1 MQKHNMRTEKKS
13 SIKNSATR
21 LVLIALLV
29 LIQTGWMVFLMLK
42 LNAYSTAITLTLTF
56 IAVFI
61 ALKIFGTHVNS
72 AQRMPWLIVITAVPF
87 FGICIYLLFGRSIVT
102 KGMRRRF
109 NGIESDILVNKLSQD
124 ETVIDEIAAKDKG
137 IANQCRY
144 ISHTARYPVYKNTD
158 VEYYAEAD
166 ISFAAQI
173 EELKKAEHF
182 IFMEYHA
189 IEDALSFERL
199 KKVLIEKA
207 QSGVEVSIFYD
218 DLGSIFFLNKEF
230 IKRMREQGIQ
240 CRVFNPLK
248 VVVNMFMNNRDHRK
262 ITVIDGRVGFTGG
275 YNLADEYFNITH
287 PYGYWK
293 DTGIK
298 LTGDAVRSLTASFLT
313 MWNAIDHTDSQAD
326 YDKYLDAADNTYKAV
341 DSECYVQPYSDN
353 PLGQD
358 RIGEDVYLNI
368 LKNAKDYVYITTPYL
383 IITDEMERELRLA
396 VKRGVDV
403 RIVTPGIPDKK
414 MVYKITRSYYE
425 PLCSAGVRIYEY
437 TPGFCHAK
445 QWVSDDEVSVVG
457 TINMDFRS
465 LYLHFENAVFT
476 YNKGLAAKV
485 KKDMLNNFEEGREVT
500 KDYAKDVI
508 RPLKLG
514 TCILRMISP
523 LL

>member
-1 MQKHNMRTEKKS
+1 MRTEKKS

-21 LVLIALLV
+21 LILIGLLV
-29 LIQTGWMVFLMLK
+29 LIQTGWMIFLMMK
-42 LNAYSTAITLTLTF
+42 LNTYSTAITLLLTF
-56 IAVFI
+56 IAMFI
-61 ALKIFGTHVNS
+61 ALKIFGTHVNA
-72 AQRMPWLIVITAVPF
+72 AQKMPWLIVITAVPF

-102 KGMRRRF
+102 KGVRRSF
-109 NGIESDILVNKLSQD
+109 NNIETNVLTLLKQDKGIIDDIAS
-124 ETVIDEIAAKDKG
+124 KDKG
-137 IANQCRY
+137 VANQCRY
-144 ISHTARYPVYKNTD
+144 ISNTARYPVYSNTD
-158 VEYYAEAD
+158 VKYYPTTDVSFEA
-166 ISFAAQI
+166 QLV
-173 EELKKAEHF
+173 ELEKAEHF

-189 IEDALSFERL
+189 IEDAESFARL
-199 KKVLIEKA
+199 KHILENKA
-207 QSGVEVSIFYD
+207 QSGVEVRIFYD

-230 IKRMREQGIQ
+230 IKQMRQKGIQ

-248 VVVNMFMNNRDHRK
+248 VIVNMFMNNRDHRK
-262 ITVIDGRVGFTGG
+262 ITVIDGKVGFTGG

-293 DTGIK
+293 DTGVK
-298 LTGDAVRSLTASFLT
+298 LTGDAVKSLTASFLT
-313 MWNAIDHTDSQAD
+313 MWNAIDHTDSQEA
-326 YDKYLDAADNTYKAV
+326 YDEYIDATDGTYNAA
-341 DSECYVQPYSDN
+341 SQECYVQPYSDN
-353 PLGQD
+353 PLGHD

-368 LKNAKDYVYITTPYL
+368 LKNAKHYVYITTPYL

-445 QWVSDDEVSVVG
+445 QWVSDDEVCVVG

-476 YNKGLAAKV
+476 YNRELAGKV
-485 KKDMLNNFEEGREVT
+485 KEDMLNNFEISNEVT
-500 KDYAKDVI
+500 SDYAVDVI
-508 RPLKLG
+508 RPLKLE
-514 TCILRMISP
+514 TCMLHMISP

>member
-1 MQKHNMRTEKKS
+1 MRTEKKS

-21 LVLIALLV
+21 LILIALFV
-29 LIQTGWMVFLMLK
+29 LIQTGWMIFLMMK
-42 LNAYSTAITLTLTF
+42 LNTYSTAITLGLTF
-56 IAVFI
+56 FAVVI

-102 KGMRRRF
+102 KGMRIRF
-109 NGIESDILVNKLSQD
+109 NSIEKDIIGNKLNQD
-124 ETVIDEIAAKDKG
+124 TTIIDEISSKDKG

-144 ISHTARYPVYKNTD
+144 ISDIAGYPVYKNTD
-158 VEYYAEAD
+158 VWYYPEAD
-166 ISFAAQI
+166 VSFEAQL
-173 EELKKAEHF
+173 EELGKAEKF

-189 IEDALSFERL
+189 IEDAISFERL
-199 KKVLIEKA
+199 KKVLIDKA
-207 QSGVEVSIFYD
+207 ESGVEVRIFYD

-230 IKRMREQGIQ
+230 IKQMREQGIQ

-262 ITVIDGRVGFTGG
+262 ITVIDGKVGFTGG

-298 LTGDAVRSLTASFLT
+298 LKGDAVRNLTASFLT
-313 MWNAIDHTDSQAD
+313 MWNAIDNTDSQQD
-326 YDKYLDAADNTYKAV
+326 YDRYLDATDATYKAA
-341 DSECYVQPYSDN
+341 SKACYVQPYSDN
-353 PLGQD
+353 PLDQD

-368 LKNAKDYVYITTPYL
+368 LKNAKDYVYIMTPYL
-383 IITDEMERELRLA
+383 IITDEMERELTLA

-403 RIVTPGIPDKK
+403 RLVTPGIPDKK
-414 MVYKITRSYYE
+414 LVYKITRSYYE

-445 QWVSDDEVSVVG
+445 QWVCDDEISVVG

-476 YNKGLAAKV
+476 YSKEFAASV
-485 KKDMLNNFEEGREVT
+485 KADMIKDFEVSQEVT
-500 KDYAKDVI
+500 ADYAKDVI
-508 RPLKLG
+508 KPLKLS

>member
-1 MQKHNMRTEKKS
+1 MRTEKKS

-21 LVLIALLV
+21 LILIGLLV
-29 LIQTGWMVFLMLK
+29 LIQTGWMIFLMMK
-42 LNAYSTAITLTLTF
+42 LNTYSTAITLLLTF
-56 IAVFI
+56 IAMFI
-61 ALKIFGTHVNS
+61 ALKIFGTHVNA
-72 AQRMPWLIVITAVPF
+72 AQKMPWLIVITAVPF

-102 KGMRRRF
+102 KGVRRSF
-109 NGIESDILVNKLSQD
+109 NNIETNVLTLLKQDKGIIDDIAS
-124 ETVIDEIAAKDKG
+124 KDKG
-137 IANQCRY
+137 VANQCRY
-144 ISHTARYPVYKNTD
+144 ISNTARYPVYSNTD
-158 VEYYAEAD
+158 VKYYPTTDVSFEA
-166 ISFAAQI
+166 QLV
-173 EELKKAEHF
+173 ELEKAEHF

-189 IEDALSFERL
+189 IEDAESFARL
-199 KKVLIEKA
+199 KHILENKA
-207 QSGVEVSIFYD
+207 QSGVEVRIFYD

-230 IKRMREQGIQ
+230 IKQMRQKGIQ

-248 VVVNMFMNNRDHRK
+248 VIVNMFMNNRDHRK
-262 ITVIDGRVGFTGG
+262 ITVIDGKVGFTGG

-298 LTGDAVRSLTASFLT
+298 LQGDAVKSLTASFLT
-313 MWNAIDHTDSQAD
+313 MWNAIEHTDND
-326 YDKYLDAADNTYKAV
+326 YNKYLDATYGTYKAV
-341 DSECYVQPYSDN
+341 MKDCYVQPYSDN

-414 MVYKITRSYYE
+414 LVYRITRSYYE

-445 QWVSDDEVSVVG
+445 QWVCDDEVSVVG
-457 TINMDFRS
+457 TINMDYRS
-465 LYLHFENAVFT
+465 LYLHFENAVFI
-476 YNKGLAAKV
+476 YNKATALSV
-485 KKDMLNNFEEGREVT
+485 KQDMLNNFEAGHEVT
-500 KDYAKDVI
+500 ADYAKDVI
-508 RPLKLG
+508 KPLRLG
-514 TCILRMISP
+514 VCMLRMISP

>member
-1 MQKHNMRTEKKS
+1 MRTEKKS

-21 LVLIALLV
+21 LILIGLLV
-29 LIQTGWMVFLMLK
+29 LIQTGWMIFLMMK
-42 LNAYSTAITLTLTF
+42 LNTYSTAITLLLTF
-56 IAVFI
+56 IAMFI
-61 ALKIFGTHVNS
+61 ALKIFGTHVNA
-72 AQRMPWLIVITAVPF
+72 AQKMPWLIVITAVPF

-102 KGMRRRF
+102 KGVRRSF
-109 NGIESDILVNKLSQD
+109 NNIETNVLTLLKQDNDI
-124 ETVIDEIAAKDKG
+124 IDDIASKDKG
-137 IANQCRY
+137 VANQCRY
-144 ISHTARYPVYKNTD
+144 ISNTARYPVYSNTD
-158 VEYYAEAD
+158 VKYYPTTDVSFEA
-166 ISFAAQI
+166 QLV
-173 EELKKAEHF
+173 ELEKAEHF

-189 IEDALSFERL
+189 IEDAESFARL
-199 KKVLIEKA
+199 KHILENKA
-207 QSGVEVSIFYD
+207 QSGVEVRIFYD

-230 IKRMREQGIQ
+230 IKQMRQKGIQ

-248 VVVNMFMNNRDHRK
+248 VIVNMFMNNRDHRK
-262 ITVIDGRVGFTGG
+262 ITVIDGKVGFTGG

-298 LTGDAVRSLTASFLT
+298 LQGDAVKSLTASFLT
-313 MWNAIDHTDSQAD
+313 MWNAIEHTDND
-326 YDKYLDAADNTYKAV
+326 YNKYLDETDGTYKAV
-341 DSECYVQPYSDN
+341 MKDCYVQPYSDN

-414 MVYKITRSYYE
+414 LVYRITRSYYE

-445 QWVSDDEVSVVG
+445 QWVCDDEVSVVG
-457 TINMDFRS
+457 TINMDYRS
-465 LYLHFENAVFT
+465 LYLHFENAVFI
-476 YNKGLAAKV
+476 YNKATALSV
-485 KKDMLNNFEEGREVT
+485 KQDMLNNFEAGHEVT
-500 KDYAKDVI
+500 ADYAKDVI
-508 RPLKLG
+508 KPLRLG
-514 TCILRMISP
+514 VCMLRMISP

>member
-42 LNAYSTAITLTLTF
+42 LNAYSTAITLALTF

-207 QSGVEVSIFYD
+207 QSGVEVRIFYD

-341 DSECYVQPYSDN
+341 RN
-353 PLGQD
+353 
-358 RIGEDVYLNI
+358 
-368 LKNAKDYVYITTPYL
+368 KD
-383 IITDEMERELRLA
+383 
-396 VKRGVDV
+396 
-403 RIVTPGIPDKK
+403 
-414 MVYKITRSYYE
+414 
-425 PLCSAGVRIYEY
+425 
-437 TPGFCHAK
+437 FCHKRA
-445 QWVSDDEVSVVG
+445 
-457 TINMDFRS
+457 
-465 LYLHFENAVFT
+465 
-476 YNKGLAAKV
+476 
-485 KKDMLNNFEEGREVT
+485 
-500 KDYAKDVI
+500 
-508 RPLKLG
+508 
-514 TCILRMISP
+514 
-523 LL
+523 

>member
-1 MQKHNMRTEKKS
+1 MRTEKKS

-21 LVLIALLV
+21 LILIGLLV
-29 LIQTGWMVFLMLK
+29 LIQTGWMIFLMMK
-42 LNAYSTAITLTLTF
+42 LNTYSTAITLLLTF
-56 IAVFI
+56 IAMFI
-61 ALKIFGTHVNS
+61 ALKIFGTHVNA
-72 AQRMPWLIVITAVPF
+72 AQKMPWLIVITAVPF

-102 KGMRRRF
+102 KGVRRSF
-109 NGIESDILVNKLSQD
+109 NNIETNVLTLLKQDKGIIDDIAS
-124 ETVIDEIAAKDKG
+124 KDKG
-137 IANQCRY
+137 VANQCRY
-144 ISHTARYPVYKNTD
+144 ISNTARYPVYSNTD
-158 VEYYAEAD
+158 VKYYPTTDVSFEA
-166 ISFAAQI
+166 QLV
-173 EELKKAEHF
+173 ELEKAEHF

-189 IEDALSFERL
+189 IEDAESFARL
-199 KKVLIEKA
+199 KHILENKA
-207 QSGVEVSIFYD
+207 QSGVEVRIFYD

-230 IKRMREQGIQ
+230 IKQMRQKGIQ

-248 VVVNMFMNNRDHRK
+248 VIVNMFMNNRDHRK
-262 ITVIDGRVGFTGG
+262 ITVIDGKVGFTGG

-298 LTGDAVRSLTASFLT
+298 LQGDAVKSLTASFLT
-313 MWNAIDHTDSQAD
+313 MWNAIEHTDND
-326 YDKYLDAADNTYKAV
+326 YNKYLDVTDGTYKAV
-341 DSECYVQPYSDN
+341 MKDCYVQPYSDN

-414 MVYKITRSYYE
+414 LVYRITRSYYE

-445 QWVSDDEVSVVG
+445 QWVCDDEVSVVG
-457 TINMDFRS
+457 TINMDYRS
-465 LYLHFENAVFT
+465 LYLHFENAVFI
-476 YNKGLAAKV
+476 YNKATALSV
-485 KKDMLNNFEEGREVT
+485 KQDMLNNFEAGHEVT
-500 KDYAKDVI
+500 ADYAKDVI
-508 RPLKLG
+508 KPLRLG
-514 TCILRMISP
+514 VCMLRMISP

>member
-1 MQKHNMRTEKKS
+1 MQKQNHNMRTERKS

-21 LVLIALLV
+21 LILIALLV
-29 LIQTGWMVFLMLK
+29 LIQTGWMIVLMSK
-42 LNAYSTAITLTLTF
+42 LNTYSTAITLTMTC
-56 IAVFI
+56 IAVII
-61 ALKIFGTHVNS
+61 ALKVFGTHVNS

-109 NGIESDILVNKLSQD
+109 NGIEADILKNKLKQD
-124 ETVIDEIAAKDKG
+124 EQIIKELEQKDLG

-144 ISHTARYPVYKNTD
+144 ISNTAKYPVYKNTD
-158 VEYYAEAD
+158 MEYYNTALESFEA
-166 ISFAAQI
+166 QLW
-173 EELKKAEHF
+173 ELSKAEKF

-189 IEDALSFERL
+189 IEDAISFERL
-199 KKVLIEKA
+199 KKVLIDKA
-207 QSGVEVSIFYD
+207 KNGVEVRIFYD

-230 IKRMREQGIQ
+230 IKRMRDEGIQ

-248 VVVNMFMNNRDHRK
+248 VIVNMFMNNRDHRK
-262 ITVIDGRVGFTGG
+262 ITVIDGKVGFTGG

-293 DTGIK
+293 DTGVK
-298 LTGDAVRSLTASFLT
+298 LTGDAVKSLTASFLT
-313 MWNAIDHTDSQAD
+313 MWNAIDHTDSQEA
-326 YDKYLDAADNTYKAV
+326 YDEYIDATDGTY
-341 DSECYVQPYSDN
+341 
-353 PLGQD
+353 
-358 RIGEDVYLNI
+358 
-368 LKNAKDYVYITTPYL
+368 NAAKHYVYITTPYL

-445 QWVSDDEVSVVG
+445 QWVSDDEVCVVG

-476 YNKGLAAKV
+476 YNRELAGKV
-485 KKDMLNNFEEGREVT
+485 KADMLNNFEISNEVT
-500 KDYAKDVI
+500 SDYAVDVI

-514 TCILRMISP
+514 TCMLHMISP

>member
-1 MQKHNMRTEKKS
+1 MRTEKKS

-21 LVLIALLV
+21 LILIGLLV
-29 LIQTGWMVFLMLK
+29 LIQTGWMIFLMMK
-42 LNAYSTAITLTLTF
+42 LNTYSTAITLLLTF
-56 IAVFI
+56 IAMFI
-61 ALKIFGTHVNS
+61 ALKIFGTHVNA
-72 AQRMPWLIVITAVPF
+72 AQKMPWLIVITAVPF

-102 KGMRRRF
+102 KGVRRSF
-109 NGIESDILVNKLSQD
+109 NNIETNVLTLLKQDNDI
-124 ETVIDEIAAKDKG
+124 IDDIASKDKG
-137 IANQCRY
+137 VANQCRY
-144 ISHTARYPVYKNTD
+144 ISNTARYPVYSNTD
-158 VEYYAEAD
+158 VKYYPTTDVSFEA
-166 ISFAAQI
+166 QLV
-173 EELKKAEHF
+173 ELEKAEHF

-189 IEDALSFERL
+189 IEDAESFARL
-199 KKVLIEKA
+199 KHILENKA
-207 QSGVEVSIFYD
+207 QSGVEVRIFYD

-230 IKRMREQGIQ
+230 IKQMRQKGIQ

-248 VVVNMFMNNRDHRK
+248 VIVNMFMNNRDHRK
-262 ITVIDGRVGFTGG
+262 ITVIDGKVGFTGG

-293 DTGIK
+293 DTGVK
-298 LTGDAVRSLTASFLT
+298 LTGDAVKSLTASFLT
-313 MWNAIDHTDSQAD
+313 MWNAIDHTDSQEA
-326 YDKYLDAADNTYKAV
+326 YDEYIDATDGTYNAA
-341 DSECYVQPYSDN
+341 SQECYVQPYSDN
-353 PLGQD
+353 PLGHD

-368 LKNAKDYVYITTPYL
+368 LKNAKHYVYITTPYL

-445 QWVSDDEVSVVG
+445 QWVADDELCVVG

-476 YNKGLAAKV
+476 YNRELAGKV
-485 KKDMLNNFEEGREVT
+485 KADMLNNFEISNEVT
-500 KDYAKDVI
+500 SDYAVDVI

-514 TCILRMISP
+514 TCMLHMISP

>member
-1 MQKHNMRTEKKS
+1 
-13 SIKNSATR
+13 
-21 LVLIALLV
+21 
-29 LIQTGWMVFLMLK
+29 
-42 LNAYSTAITLTLTF
+42 
-56 IAVFI
+56 
-61 ALKIFGTHVNS
+61 
-72 AQRMPWLIVITAVPF
+72 MPWLIVITAVPF

-207 QSGVEVSIFYD
+207 QSGVEVRIFYD

-298 LTGDAVRSLTASFLT
+298 HRRCGTKSYGKL
-313 MWNAIDHTDSQAD
+313 
-326 YDKYLDAADNTYKAV
+326 
-341 DSECYVQPYSDN
+341 
-353 PLGQD
+353 
-358 RIGEDVYLNI
+358 
-368 LKNAKDYVYITTPYL
+368 
-383 IITDEMERELRLA
+383 
-396 VKRGVDV
+396 
-403 RIVTPGIPDKK
+403 
-414 MVYKITRSYYE
+414 SYYVE
-425 PLCSAGVRIYEY
+425 
-437 TPGFCHAK
+437 CH
-445 QWVSDDEVSVVG
+445 
-457 TINMDFRS
+457 
-465 LYLHFENAVFT
+465 
-476 YNKGLAAKV
+476 
-485 KKDMLNNFEEGREVT
+485 
-500 KDYAKDVI
+500 
-508 RPLKLG
+508 RPY
-514 TCILRMISP
+514 
-523 LL
+523 

>member
-1 MQKHNMRTEKKS
+1 MRTEKKS

-21 LVLIALLV
+21 LILIGLLV
-29 LIQTGWMVFLMLK
+29 LIQTGWMIFLMMK
-42 LNAYSTAITLTLTF
+42 LNTYSTAITLLLTF
-56 IAVFI
+56 IAMFI
-61 ALKIFGTHVNS
+61 ALKIFGTHVNA
-72 AQRMPWLIVITAVPF
+72 AQKMPWLIVITAVPF

-102 KGMRRRF
+102 KGVRRSF
-109 NGIESDILVNKLSQD
+109 NNIETNVLTLLKQDKGIIDDIAS
-124 ETVIDEIAAKDKG
+124 KDKG
-137 IANQCRY
+137 VANQCRY
-144 ISHTARYPVYKNTD
+144 ISNTARYPVYSNTD
-158 VEYYAEAD
+158 VKYYPTTDVSFEA
-166 ISFAAQI
+166 QLV
-173 EELKKAEHF
+173 ELEKAEHF

-189 IEDALSFERL
+189 IEDAESFARL
-199 KKVLIEKA
+199 KHILENKA
-207 QSGVEVSIFYD
+207 QSGVEVRIFYD

-230 IKRMREQGIQ
+230 IKQMRQKGIQ

-248 VVVNMFMNNRDHRK
+248 VIVNMFMNNRDHRK
-262 ITVIDGRVGFTGG
+262 ITVIDGKVGFTGG

-298 LTGDAVRSLTASFLT
+298 LQGDAVKSLTASFLT
-313 MWNAIDHTDSQAD
+313 MWNAIEHTDND
-326 YDKYLDAADNTYKAV
+326 YTKYLDATDGTYKAV
-341 DSECYVQPYSDN
+341 MKDCYVQPYSDN

-414 MVYKITRSYYE
+414 LVYRITRSYYE

-445 QWVSDDEVSVVG
+445 QWVCDDEVSVVG
-457 TINMDFRS
+457 TINMDYRS
-465 LYLHFENAVFT
+465 LYLHFENAVFI
-476 YNKGLAAKV
+476 YNKATALSV
-485 KKDMLNNFEEGREVT
+485 KQDMLNNFEAGHEVT
-500 KDYAKDVI
+500 ADYAKDVI
-508 RPLKLG
+508 KPLRLG
-514 TCILRMISP
+514 VCMLRMISP